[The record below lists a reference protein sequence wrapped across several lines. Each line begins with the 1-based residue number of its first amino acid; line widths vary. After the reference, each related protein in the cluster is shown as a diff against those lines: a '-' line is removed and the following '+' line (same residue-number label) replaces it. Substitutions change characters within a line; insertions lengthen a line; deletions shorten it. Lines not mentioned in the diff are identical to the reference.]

1 MTADTKTPAKFDLST
16 IASVGSPRS
25 MDKVMTSLFYGPKG
39 VGKTSLAV
47 SAEDV
52 EHMAPCLLLAFE
64 DGTSSVGASYP
75 GLAVARPED
84 WEQALDLIEA
94 LVNEDTGIN
103 TVIIDTAAECQQ
115 FIYDW
120 SISNWG
126 DVDGFKK
133 WAAVYEQ
140 LMKIVK
146 ALHRANI
153 NVIVL
158 AHAERDKDKMAQT
171 IKVMPYFQGN
181 KTGLELPKIFDIIGY
196 LDIDGE
202 GNDATRV
209 LQLSPSNMVTAG
221 NRSEGRLPDYMENPT
236 MTKIITALREN
247 APKKIK

>member
-1 MTADTKTPAKFDLST
+1 MADKPKALFDLST
-16 IASVGSPRS
+16 IATVGTPRS
-25 MDKVMTSLFYGPKG
+25 MDKVMTALFYGPKG

-47 SAEDV
+47 GAEDV
-52 EHMAPCLLLAFE
+52 EHMAPCVLLAFE

-75 GLAVARPED
+75 GLKVIRPDD
-84 WEQALDLIEA
+84 WEQALDVIEA
-94 LVNEDTGIN
+94 LVNEDTGIK
-103 TVIIDTAAECQQ
+103 TCIIDTAAEAQQ
-115 FIYDW
+115 YIYDW
-120 SISNWG
+120 SIGNWG

-146 ALHRANI
+146 ALHKAEI

-181 KTGLELPKIFDIIGY
+181 KTGLELPKIFDIIGF

-209 LQLSPSNMVTAG
+209 LQMSPSNLVSAG

-236 MTKIITALREN
+236 MTKIVDALKN
-247 APKKIK
+247 NTPKKIK

>member
-1 MTADTKTPAKFDLST
+1 MAEKSKFDLS
-16 IASVGSPRS
+16 SVVPIGAPRQ
-25 MDKVMTSLFYGPKG
+25 MDQVMTALFYGPKG

-64 DGTSSVGASYP
+64 DGTSSVGSSYP
-75 GLAVARPED
+75 GLKVARPAD
-84 WEQALDLIEA
+84 WEQALDVIEA
-94 LVNEDTGIN
+94 LVNEDTGIK

-115 FIYDW
+115 YIYDW
-120 SISNWG
+120 SIANWG

-146 ALHRANI
+146 ALHKAGI

-181 KTGLELPKIFDIIGY
+181 KTGLELPKIFDIIGM
-196 LDIDGE
+196 LDIEGE
-202 GNDATRV
+202 GRDALRV
-209 LQLSPSNMVTAG
+209 LQMSPSNLVTAG
-221 NRSEGRLPDYMENPT
+221 NRSEGRLSDYMENPT
-236 MTKIITALREN
+236 MSKIIGELKNNT
-247 APKKIK
+247 PKKIK